1 MVSLRVSTYR
11 WNCNVLLLD
20 VCFIYQDSQEKEENF
35 ELQVTGLAMSASYSN
50 LGENSFKCKERVD
63 KDVLADLIFIFIIR
77 RIMRRLR
84 LTFLTHPI
92 KSNTLSEV
100 ICLHRII
107 ETKIGI
113 NL

>member
-1 MVSLRVSTYR
+1 MWVRTLS
-11 WNCNVLLLD
+11 NANNLL
-20 VCFIYQDSQEKEENF
+20 KN
-35 ELQVTGLAMSASYSN
+35 
-50 LGENSFKCKERVD
+50 
-63 KDVLADLIFIFIIR
+63 ADLIIGFIIR
-77 RIMRRLR
+77 RMRRRLR
-84 LTFLTHPI
+84 LTFLAHPI